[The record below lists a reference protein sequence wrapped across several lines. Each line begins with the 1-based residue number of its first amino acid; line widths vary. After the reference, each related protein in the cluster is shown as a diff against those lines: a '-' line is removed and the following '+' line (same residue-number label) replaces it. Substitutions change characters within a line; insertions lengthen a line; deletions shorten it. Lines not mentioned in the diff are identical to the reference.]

1 MRTAAE
7 QKRAAVQL
15 ETARKSGAVIE
26 NDKLIPHPDGK
37 GGLLHHTGFVLI
49 PDAKDPAKAPTIPYR
64 DDPEKGTAIPYRDD
78 HGKQHTIPLQD
89 IRRVTGPDGKAIYH
103 FMVNGKPV
111 SVPEGPTPIF
121 QIAPDGKRFIT
132 AADGTR
138 QDLGYDRHAAAQAG
152 IAPREEAANKALQE
166 KLAQGAALKQQLTE
180 KQAQATAAQQRLTAA
195 QQAVAAPFEN
205 TGPDSVT
212 LRIRAQE
219 EVIHAEAALKQ
230 QQQEVQALQK
240 QHDAHYTALAHEQRA
255 RQAEIGRHK
264 TAAAESPADA
274 QWQKDAHSAHG
285 NTRITHLSLI
295 AEAEKKDPASA
306 AAMRQALVPQSAQRL
321 FAAAEKSFGG
331 AQPPAGKS
339 ITLHEM
345 LMQAPAMTQ
354 DQGTRQRPLNQADA
368 ARTTAQTSLGI
379 ADPENVRVTRS
390 ADGSCSLSRP
400 AADGSGT
407 HQPFATLDPKTN
419 RITLTPGP
427 DGQFSQA
434 AANLAASGSPDGT
447 PIYLPGTQ
455 PPLSEAQVSDLFKKG
470 LAATTST
477 TDRKAADAALTAA
490 GLTPEGISQLVQQGR
505 LSVQDGQLLNNK
517 FNSGVS
523 SYAQRDQAAAAR
535 QQEASLQQMQQDAK
549 GTPDKPNFQSWLD
562 KGNPQRDAQVQAK
575 AKELGVSED
584 QVRRDLETRRI
595 MDWSTPLTQQSHDA
609 QSGIVNGFLRGIGI
623 GGAAESTRTLPD
635 GSIMPHPALGAD
647 RAKFDEAIASAN
659 GTPEAKA
666 KARELWDQYHDNYL
680 TNLRPALETM
690 ETLPGIENYSAW
702 RDRMHQEDR
711 RFGDLTENQKA
722 EKYMA
727 EQKDRNGLVKILDT
741 VSSNLIAGSHDLV
754 SGIVGTAGLL
764 TGSQT
769 LSDYAAEKAGQA
781 SRSTAALQYTGSD
794 GLLHNV
800 IGGLS
805 RALPGLAATA
815 ATGGTAGAATMAFV
829 QGAGSTYTDLYQD
842 GINKGLSP
850 AEAHKAAAGP
860 AIASGAVSAALGKI
874 MPGGTQAL
882 NNPATLEAAKKSF
895 GTIVKSALQGAKDEV
910 KEELIDSG
918 FNHIATEMSKGK
930 TFQQAATSYAEQ
942 FPQSALTAAL
952 LGGGMQATADQ
963 QKGGDPAPQQPATVP
978 QQPIPQPATP
988 GAPASASSP
997 GQPPQTSPSTP
1008 SQQPARVNPPATSQQ
1023 PPIPQRTT
1031 PDAEA
1036 SGSGQQPQTTANDG
1050 KQPQTSP
1057 PSSGQQSST
1066 TVDNSQPPSTQPSP
1080 QQPIP
1085 HPTTLDTPASGSS
1098 KPPQTPSPSGSGQQP
1113 QTTANDSKPSPTPT
1127 ASGSAQ
1133 KPQTT
1138 ANDGKQPQTSPPAPS
1153 LPPPTTAPKSPEQSQ
1168 RLVKNVMN
1176 RPPEQR
1182 GHPQVQSDLAQA
1194 QDVLKDHV
1202 QKLEN
1207 QKEPLTDAQKK
1218 ELADARATLSRLPS
1232 EKPANTTENNRP
1244 PESANRP
1251 QPETQDSA
1259 TRPHSEADPGA
1270 PPDAVDLNRAPL
1282 TDPDAEAPR
1291 RRGDSDAQTH
1301 PAETQPDGARPTR
1314 TLPGDAA
1321 FPHGYDST
1329 PTPPSSRNSPDG
1341 RALEHSYPSPARNG
1355 SPAINATGTTP
1366 YHPATSAESPD
1377 TTNAQTA
1384 ARPTNENAPDQ
1395 GQNVSAKPNT
1405 RPTDN
1410 SRPPTPNSQETPQ
1423 AATTNV
1429 SPPSSPSRTSLPPPR
1444 TPPLSPEQSQRLLD
1458 NVAKMPAKA
1467 QQHPQVL
1474 ADVAQ
1479 AQGVVARVATKTIN
1493 GDDSIKASHSKQGPE
1508 LGPNIKSFEERQTE
1522 NSDLLIN
1529 RPRRNSPFSDKAT
1542 TITKGVFGQVLRK
1555 VALLCDHA
1563 HDDGTAPPVEINDD
1577 VQDLAN
1583 DGEYRPSHDPKSK
1596 GLASVKPGIFDPL
1609 MTGAHELG
1617 HHIAKH
1623 VLSREAV
1630 LRSREAVL
1638 RIRDV
1643 ARGTSAWERI
1653 IKRNKSLKYFTD
1665 PEEVFCRAYSQ
1676 LVAQR
1681 SGDPEMLAELDKT
1694 LKDPLLNH
1702 TQWDAH
1708 DFARLQ
1714 KALEQELKKIGWL

>member
-7 QKRAAVQL
+7 QKRAAAQL
-15 ETARKSGAVIE
+15 DTARKSGAVIE

-103 FMVNGKPV
+103 FLVDGKPV

-121 QIAPDGKRFIT
+121 QIAPDGRRFIT

-180 KQAQATAAQQRLTAA
+180 KQAQATAAQQRLTDA
-195 QQAVAAPFEN
+195 QKAVADADQS
-205 TGPDSVT
+205 TAPDSLT
-212 LRIRAQE
+212 QR
-219 EVIHAEAALKQ
+219 IHAREERDRAEATLKQ
-230 QQQEVQALQK
+230 QQQQVQALQQ
-240 QHDAHYTALAHEQRA
+240 QHNAHFSALAHEQRA
-255 RQAEIGRHK
+255 RQAEIGLRK

-285 NTRITHLSLI
+285 NTRITHLGLI

-306 AAMRQALVPQSAQRL
+306 AAMRQALIPQPTQRL
-321 FAAAEKSFGG
+321 LAAAEKSFGG

-354 DQGTRQRPLNQADA
+354 GQTTVNQAAA
-368 ARTTAQTSLGI
+368 ARATAQTSLGI

-390 ADGSCSLSRP
+390 ADGSYSLSRP

-407 HQPFATLDPKTN
+407 HQPFATLDSKTH

-455 PPLSEAQVSDLFKKG
+455 PPYSEAQVSDLFKKG

-477 TDRKAADAALTAA
+477 TDRKAADAALTQA

-562 KGNPQRDAQVQAK
+562 KGDPQRDAQVQAK

-754 SGIVGTAGLL
+754 SRIVGTAGLL

-769 LSDYAAEKAGQA
+769 LSEFAAEKAGQA
-781 SRSTAALQYTGSD
+781 HRSTAALQYTGND

-815 ATGGTAGAATMAFV
+815 ATGGAAGAATMAFV

-874 MPGGTQAL
+874 MPGGAQAL
-882 NNPATLEAAKKSF
+882 NNPATRKAFSTALKSF
-895 GTIVKSALQGAKDEV
+895 LKGAKDEV
-910 KEELIDSG
+910 KEEVIDG
-918 FNHIATEMSKGK
+918 AFNHIATEMSKGK

-952 LGGGMQATADQ
+952 LGGGVQATADHRQ
-963 QKGGDPAPQQPATVP
+963 GGDKTPQQPAPVNPPPPSP
-978 QQPIPQPATP
+978 QQPIPQPTT
-988 GAPASASSP
+988 
-997 GQPPQTSPSTP
+997 QPPPT
-1008 SQQPARVNPPATSQQ
+1008 
-1023 PPIPQRTT
+1023 
-1031 PDAEA
+1031 
-1036 SGSGQQPQTTANDG
+1036 SGSEQQPQTTANDR
-1050 KQPQTSP
+1050 QPPQTP
-1057 PSSGQQSST
+1057 PSPSPSGQQSST
-1066 TVDNSQPPSTQPSP
+1066 TVNNSQPPSTQPSP

-1113 QTTANDSKPSPTPT
+1113 PTTANDSKPSPTPT

-1133 KPQTT
+1133 QPPTT
-1138 ANDGKQPQTSPPAPS
+1138 ANDGKQPQTSPAPS

-1168 RLVKNVMN
+1168 RLINNVMN

-1182 GHPQVQSDLAQA
+1182 GHPQVQSDVAQA
-1194 QDVLKDHV
+1194 RDVLHDHV

-1207 QKEPLTDAQKK
+1207 QPEPLSEAQKK
-1218 ELADARATLSRLPS
+1218 ELTDAKTTLSRLPA
-1232 EKPANTTENNRP
+1232 EKPANTPGSGPPTDTQPAAHTQSPETASRPADAARPSEATPENVQHP
-1244 PESANRP
+1244 KSANRP
-1251 QPETQDSA
+1251 QPEAPESA
-1259 TRPHSEADPGA
+1259 PRPHGEADPHA
-1270 PPDAVDLNRAPL
+1270 PPPSVDPSRTPHAD
-1282 TDPDAEAPR
+1282 TAAEAPR
-1291 RRGDSDAQTH
+1291 SRRDSDELPP
-1301 PAETQPDGARPTR
+1301 PANTQPDGARSSEVP
-1314 TLPGDAA
+1314 PSQASDQPAQSAA
-1321 FPHGYDST
+1321 HDRQPSPAKPST
-1329 PTPPSSRNSPDG
+1329 PTLSVPQSR
-1341 RALEHSYPSPARNG
+1341 RLLE
-1355 SPAINATGTTP
+1355 
-1366 YHPATSAESPD
+1366 
-1377 TTNAQTA
+1377 
-1384 ARPTNENAPDQ
+1384 
-1395 GQNVSAKPNT
+1395 NVS
-1405 RPTDN
+1405 R
-1410 SRPPTPNSQETPQ
+1410 
-1423 AATTNV
+1423 
-1429 SPPSSPSRTSLPPPR
+1429 LPA
-1444 TPPLSPEQSQRLLD
+1444 E
-1458 NVAKMPAKA
+1458 A
-1467 QQHPQVL
+1467 QQHPTTR
-1474 ADVAQ
+1474 ANTAQ
-1479 AQGVVARVATKTIN
+1479 ARQVVADHVQKLESQPGPLSETQKQELTVTKATLARTQPQDPTTPARSTGNAQGKDAHPVDAAPAD
-1493 GDDSIKASHSKQGPE
+1493 GDLSADDWFLH
-1508 LGPNIKSFEERQTE
+1508 
-1522 NSDLLIN
+1522 IN
-1529 RPRRNSPFSDKAT
+1529 RPGSFDGDLYDSNKLDGLEKDLAVHGVTLERDADRFLASIRGGIAAGFQALGPG
-1542 TITKGVFGQVLRK
+1542 KGVMYLKSNATVREVLHEMVHFNQFR
-1555 VALLCDHA
+1555 
-1563 HDDGTAPPVEINDD
+1563 
-1577 VQDLAN
+1577 
-1583 DGEYRPSHDPKSK
+1583 
-1596 GLASVKPGIFDPL
+1596 
-1609 MTGAHELG
+1609 ELG
-1617 HHIAKH
+1617 FEKYMS
-1623 VLSREAV
+1623 LRETGQHEMGVYEWFKQHPDIWNRLNDKEQMAEV
-1630 LRSREAVL
+1630 QNY
-1638 RIRDV
+1638 
-1643 ARGTSAWERI
+1643 ERW
-1653 IKRNKSLKYFTD
+1653 KSHFN
-1665 PEEVFCRAYSQ
+1665 
-1676 LVAQR
+1676 QR
-1681 SGDPEMLAELDKT
+1681 KKT
-1694 LKDPLLNH
+1694 H
-1702 TQWDAH
+1702 
-1708 DFARLQ
+1708 
-1714 KALEQELKKIGWL
+1714 